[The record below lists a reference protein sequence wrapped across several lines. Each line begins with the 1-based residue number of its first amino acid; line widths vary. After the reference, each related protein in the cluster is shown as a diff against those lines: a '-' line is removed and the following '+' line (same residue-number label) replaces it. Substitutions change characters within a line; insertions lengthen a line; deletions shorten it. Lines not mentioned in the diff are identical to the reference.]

1 MSDNDWDGAL
11 SELEARADVD
21 SLPDLQKQRR
31 DKIVA
36 NAKLIALHGAF
47 GLFDVRRKQMLEAQK
62 VVARMAFETHGVKA
76 TDSRVE
82 SEAYGSTAY
91 QNLLDEAL
99 DQKIEW
105 VTLDNELTELAEKI
119 KNRESALYVFGQEI
133 KLAR

>member
-62 VVARMAFETHGVKA
+62 VVARMDLAKRGEKI
-76 TDSRVE
+76 TDDRVE